1 MTNDIKT
8 DGSSDP
14 AAKKEQLSDDVV
26 ADPVAVVLMLQQEAG
41 NNRQHEDN
49 RLSVPL
55 KQAVIKEKV
64 LRRMLEN
71 SLESAAPTG
80 KRPTLKIIK

>member
-8 DGSSDP
+8 DESSGP
-14 AAKKEQLSDDVV
+14 AAITTKQLADEVV

-41 NNRQHEDN
+41 NRQHEDS
-49 RLSVPL
+49 RLSAPI
-55 KQAVIKEKV
+55 KQAAIKERV

-71 SLESAAPTG
+71 ILEPAAPA
-80 KRPTLKIIK
+80 KRPDLKLVK

>member
-8 DGSSDP
+8 HGSSDP
-14 AAKKEQLSDDVV
+14 AAQNNQLPDDVV

-41 NNRQHEDN
+41 HRQREDK

-55 KQAVIKEKV
+55 KQAALKEKV

-71 SLESAAPTG
+71 SLESAATG
-80 KRPTLKIIK
+80 KRPNLKIVK